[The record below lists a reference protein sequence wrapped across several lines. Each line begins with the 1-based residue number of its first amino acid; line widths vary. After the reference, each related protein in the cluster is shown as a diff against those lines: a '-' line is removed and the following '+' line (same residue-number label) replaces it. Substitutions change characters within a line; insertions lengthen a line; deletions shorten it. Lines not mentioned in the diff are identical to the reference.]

1 MGVGT
6 ITNDDVAGSSI
17 SIDEVIQAEGNSG
30 QTAFVFTVSLSAPQ
44 VAQVTVD
51 FATADATATAPGD
64 YTAATGT
71 VTFAPGDTSE
81 TVTVQVNG
89 DNVVEPDETFNV
101 NLSNVVGNATI
112 LDGTGI
118 GTIANDDVV
127 EPQRQI
133 TISNASATEGGTE
146 SFTVTLD
153 AASANPITVDFATAD
168 GSAVAPGDYTA
179 ATGTVTFAPGDTSET
194 VSVQTNDDALVE
206 GTETFGVSLS
216 NATGNA
222 AIADGFGVGT
232 ILDNDVAEPQRQI
245 TISNASA
252 TEGGTES
259 FTVTLDAASAN
270 PITVD
275 FATADGSAVAPGD
288 YTAATGTVTFAPG
301 DTSETVS
308 VQTNDDALVEGTETF
323 DVNLSGATGNAAIAD
338 GLGVGTINDND
349 VDQPPVSNAGPDQ
362 TVDEGDL
369 VTLDG
374 TGSSDPNGDALTYA
388 WTQTGGPTV
397 TLTGANTASPT
408 FTAPTGPASLEFQ
421 LEVCDPEPLCD
432 TDTVVISVQTSE
444 TIDASGDVIVL
455 GPVHASKRGSKPCSK
470 RGSKHASKHGSKP
483 CSKKSKVY
491 LFRVSNLGD
500 QPITVDPTTDIDAA
514 VNVNGSANG
523 SVVSLT
529 GTKTIKPGDSRVFP
543 LRWTTVGTLFVGDTV
558 EFTACVN
565 LVGDVNTANNCDS
578 ETRTAR

>member
-1 MGVGT
+1 M
-6 ITNDDVAGSSI
+6 
-17 SIDEVIQAEGNSG
+17 
-30 QTAFVFTVSLSAPQ
+30 
-44 VAQVTVD
+44 
-51 FATADATATAPGD
+51 APGD

-81 TVTVQVNG
+81 TVT
-89 DNVVEPDETFNV
+89 
-101 NLSNVVGNATI
+101 
-112 LDGTGI
+112 
-118 GTIANDDVV
+118 
-127 EPQRQI
+127 
-133 TISNASATEGGTE
+133 
-146 SFTVTLD
+146 
-153 AASANPITVDFATAD
+153 
-168 GSAVAPGDYTA
+168 
-179 ATGTVTFAPGDTSET
+179 
-194 VSVQTNDDALVE
+194 
-206 GTETFGVSLS
+206 
-216 NATGNA
+216 
-222 AIADGFGVGT
+222 
-232 ILDNDVAEPQRQI
+232 
-245 TISNASA
+245 
-252 TEGGTES
+252 
-259 FTVTLDAASAN
+259 
-270 PITVD
+270 
-275 FATADGSAVAPGD
+275 
-288 YTAATGTVTFAPG
+288 
-301 DTSETVS
+301 

-362 TVDEGDL
+362 TVTKVIWSRSTERDHPIRTDE
-369 VTLDG
+369 
-374 TGSSDPNGDALTYA
+374 ALTYA

-397 TLTGANTASPT
+397 TLTGADTASPT

-444 TIDASGDVIVL
+444 TIDASGDVIVP
-455 GPVHASKRGSKPCSK
+455 GRVHASKRGSKPCSK

-483 CSKKSKVY
+483 CSKNSKVY